1 MINISVVG
9 LGYVG
14 SAMSIIL
21 ADTKNKRKNIFNVTG
36 LDLDSKIGL
45 ERINRINTSKFPFK
59 TSDVQIEKKLNRIKK
74 IGNLKAKVF
83 NLESIKNSSI
93 ILVSINFD
101 FSKDKIKI
109 KKNFKN
115 YKNTFKQIV
124 QTVKENTLIVIES
137 TLPPGFINNILLPVF
152 NYELEKRNVDK
163 KLVHLAYSYERV
175 TPGKNYI
182 DSISNGWR
190 VYSAINEVSKTK
202 CRKFLEKIINTKDY
216 PLTELE
222 NITAAEAAKTLENS
236 YRAINIALIEEW
248 TIFAETIGINLNKI
262 IDAIKLRPTHNNM
275 MFPGLGVGGYCLTKD
290 PLLPSTSADFIFKN
304 KKLKFNFSEL
314 AIKTNNLM
322 PNRSFNI
329 IKLKLQNKFRNKKI
343 LLCGAAYKDEVD
355 DTRNS
360 PSLILYKKLRKN
372 KAKID
377 VHDPLVEYW
386 IEAKTQ
392 VINKLPNFINYDVI
406 IFATKHLF
414 YKSIS
419 LRKTFSKQIFFDLN
433 KVLSEKQ
440 IQDAHKKNTQLF
452 IIGKGFV

>member
-1 MINISVVG
+1 MKWYISTKQGFLKLYNVK
-9 LGYVG
+9 LNLDK
-14 SAMSIIL
+14 IIYTL
-21 ADTKNKRKNIFNVTG
+21 KTMREYLFPIK
-36 LDLDSKIGL
+36 KI
-45 ERINRINTSKFPFK
+45 TSKFG
-59 TSDVQIEKKLNRIKK
+59 S
-74 IGNLKAKVF
+74 
-83 NLESIKNSSI
+83 
-93 ILVSINFD
+93 
-101 FSKDKIKI
+101 
-109 KKNFKN
+109 
-115 YKNTFKQIV
+115 
-124 QTVKENTLIVIES
+124 
-137 TLPPGFINNILLPVF
+137 
-152 NYELEKRNVDK
+152 
-163 KLVHLAYSYERV
+163 
-175 TPGKNYI
+175 
-182 DSISNGWR
+182 
-190 VYSAINEVSKTK
+190 
-202 CRKFLEKIINTKDY
+202 
-216 PLTELE
+216 
-222 NITAAEAAKTLENS
+222 
-236 YRAINIALIEEW
+236 
-248 TIFAETIGINLNKI
+248 
-262 IDAIKLRPTHNNM
+262 
-275 MFPGLGVGGYCLTKD
+275 
-290 PLLPSTSADFIFKN
+290 
-304 KKLKFNFSEL
+304 
-314 AIKTNNLM
+314 IKTNNLM